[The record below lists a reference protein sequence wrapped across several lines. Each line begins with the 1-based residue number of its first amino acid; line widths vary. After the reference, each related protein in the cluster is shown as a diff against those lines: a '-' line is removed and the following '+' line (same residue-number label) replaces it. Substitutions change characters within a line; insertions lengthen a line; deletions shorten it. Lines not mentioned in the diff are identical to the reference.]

1 MVKLAKLDKLK
12 INGYKSIKSLE
23 IDFTNINIL
32 IGANGVGKSNFIGF
46 FNFVRKLVE
55 KELELYVAQL
65 GGANKV
71 LHFGRKFTD
80 KLNFSMLFTPNGY
93 QATLIPTNE
102 DGLIF
107 KSEKGYFFADKIG
120 YQGGTKEYTLESQ
133 GSKESKLPNK
143 AHTASPLGHI
153 VGYIKDW
160 KVYHFHDT
168 SKSSAMKQPCSINDY
183 YSLAVDGGNLPAF
196 LYFIKNH
203 YENAYTKIIKTI
215 QRVAPFFHDFI
226 LEPDVANNQII
237 RLRWKHKG
245 SDLYFD
251 SNDLSDGTIRFIC
264 LTTLLLQPNLPT
276 MILLDEP
283 ELGLHPFALQILA
296 SLFRVASNKTQIIA
310 STQSSTFADFF
321 DIEDIIIADTKE
333 NATVFKRLNTDEYKE
348 WFEEYSVGE
357 MWQKNLIGGVPSY
370 D

>member
-1 MVKLAKLDKLK
+1 MGTLGKIDKLK
-12 INGYKSIKSLE
+12 INGYKSIKSTE
-23 IDFTNINIL
+23 VEFSSINIL

-46 FNFVRKLVE
+46 FNFVRKIVE
-55 KELELYVAQL
+55 KELELYVAQS
-65 GGANKV
+65 GGANKI
-71 LHFGRKFTD
+71 LHFGKKVTQE
-80 KLNFSMLFTPNGY
+80 LNFSLLFKPNGY
-93 QATLIPTNE
+93 QATLLPDDK

-107 KSEKGYFFADKIG
+107 KSEMGYFFADMID
-120 YQGGTKEYTLESQ
+120 YFGGTKKYPVQSK
-133 GSKESKLPNK
+133 GSKESGLPKRAN
-143 AHTASPLGHI
+143 TSSPLGHI
-153 VGYIKDW
+153 VKYIKDW

-168 SKSSAMKQPCSINDY
+168 SKASPMKQPCNINDY
-183 YSLAVDGGNLPAF
+183 YSLAIDGGNLPAF

-203 YENAYTKIIKTI
+203 DESSYNKIIKTI

-226 LEPDVANNQII
+226 LEPDVANNEVI

-251 SNDLSDGTIRFIC
+251 ANDFSDGTIRFIC

-283 ELGLHPFALQILA
+283 ELGLHPYALQILA

-321 DIEDIIIADTKE
+321 DIENIIIADTQE
-333 NATVFKRLNTDEYKE
+333 NSTIFKKLNIDEYKNWTDEY
-348 WFEEYSVGE
+348 SIGE
-357 MWQKNLIGGVPSY
+357 MWQKNLIGGVPNY

>member
-1 MVKLAKLDKLK
+1 MGTLGKIDELK

-23 IDFTNINIL
+23 IEFSSINIL

-55 KELELYVAQL
+55 KELELHIAQL
-65 GGANKV
+65 GGANKL
-71 LHFGRKFTD
+71 LHFGKKVTN

-93 QATLIPTNE
+93 QATLIPDE
-102 DGLIF
+102 QDGLIF

-120 YQGGTKEYTLESQ
+120 YQGGTKVYPIDNI
-133 GSKESKLPNK
+133 GGKESKLPNK

-168 SKSSAMKQPCSINDY
+168 SKASPMKQACNINDY

-196 LYFIKNH
+196 LYFIKNNH
-203 YENAYTKIIKTI
+203 EASYTKIIKTI

-226 LEPDVANNQII
+226 LEPDVANQNII

-251 SNDLSDGTIRFIC
+251 ANDLSDGTIRFIC

-321 DIEDIIIADTKE
+321 DIEDIIIANTKE
-333 NATVFKRLNTDEYKE
+333 NATEFKRLNVEEYKT

>member
-1 MVKLAKLDKLK
+1 MGKLGKLDKLK

-23 IDFTNINIL
+23 ISFSSINIL

-46 FNFVRKLVE
+46 FKFIKKILDKDLQFYTSE
-55 KELELYVAQL
+55 Q
-65 GGANKV
+65 GGVNKI
-71 LHFGRKFTD
+71 LHFGRKVTSEISF
-80 KLNFSMLFTPNGY
+80 KLEFNPNGY
-93 QATLIPTNE
+93 AVTLAPGDRDNF
-102 DGLIF
+102 IF
-107 KSEKGYFFADKIG
+107 RREETSIDTSSKNFLPDNT
-120 YQGGTKEYTLESQ
+120 GGLESVLA
-133 GSKESKLPNK
+133 ESNYVNK
-143 AHTASPLGHI
+143 YVI
-153 VGYIKDW
+153 KYIKDW

-168 SKSSAMKQPCSINDY
+168 SKSSAMKQPCNINDY

-196 LYFIKNH
+196 LYFVKNH
-203 YENAYTKIIKTI
+203 HEIAYTKIVKTI

-226 LEPDVANNQII
+226 LEPDVANKEFI

-251 SNDLSDGTIRFIC
+251 ANDLSDGTIRFIC

-333 NATVFKRLNTDEYKE
+333 NATVFKRLDTNEYKE
-348 WFEEYSVGE
+348 WFEQYSIGE

>member
-1 MVKLAKLDKLK
+1 MGKLGKLDKLK

-23 IDFTNINIL
+23 IEFTNINIL

-46 FNFVRKLVE
+46 FKFIKKILDKDLQFYTSE
-55 KELELYVAQL
+55 Q
-65 GGANKV
+65 GGANKI
-71 LHFGRKFTD
+71 LHFGKKITTEIS
-80 KLNFSMLFTPNGY
+80 FSLEFNPNGY
-93 QATLIPTNE
+93 NAILVPN
-102 DGLIF
+102 DRDSFIF
-107 KSEKGYFFADKIG
+107 KKEETSITTSSKNYLPNNS
-120 YQGGTKEYTLESQ
+120 GGLETVLNDKEYV
-133 GSKESKLPNK
+133 NK
-143 AHTASPLGHI
+143 Y
-153 VGYIKDW
+153 VMKYIKDW

-203 YENAYTKIIKTI
+203 YENSYTKIIKTI

-321 DIEDIIIADTKE
+321 DIEDIIIADIKE
-333 NATVFKRLNTDEYKE
+333 NATVFKRLNTNEYKE

>member
-1 MVKLAKLDKLK
+1 MNLGKLDKLK
-12 INGYKSIKSLE
+12 INGYKSIKSVE
-23 IDFTNINIL
+23 VNFKSINIL

-65 GGANKV
+65 GGANKI
-71 LHFGRKFTD
+71 LHFGKKVTHE
-80 KLNFSMLFTPNGY
+80 LNFSMLFKPNAY
-93 QATLIPTNE
+93 VVSFISNE
-102 DGLIF
+102 QDKLIF
-107 KSEKGYFFADKIG
+107 
-120 YQGGTKEYTLESQ
+120 QKEYAYFYGDYKNNKYDISSIGL
-133 GSKESKLPNK
+133 KESGLNEKIK
-143 AHTASPLGHI
+143 IHKYITTH
-153 VGYIKDW
+153 IKDW

-168 SKSSAMKQPCSINDY
+168 SKSSPIKQPCNINDY

-203 YENAYTKIIKTI
+203 HENSYTKIVKTI
-215 QRVAPFFHDFI
+215 QRVAPFFSDFI
-226 LEPDVANNQII
+226 LEPDIANKDMI

-251 SNDLSDGTIRFIC
+251 ANDLSDGTIRFIC

-296 SLFRVASNKTQIIA
+296 SLFRVASNNTQIIA

-321 DIEDIIIADTKE
+321 DIEDIIIADTKD
-333 NATVFKRLNTDEYKE
+333 NATLFKRLNKDEYKE
-348 WFEEYSVGE
+348 WFEEYSIGE
-357 MWQKNLIGGVPSY
+357 MWQKNLIGGVPNY